1 MEFYF
6 ILVEPAVPG
15 NIGASAR
22 AIKTM
27 GFKKLRLVSPCSY
40 LEAKA
45 VKMAHG
51 SIDILQ
57 NAEVYVSL
65 NEAVEDL
72 DLVIGTTAKKR
83 SARED
88 YYKCS
93 DLPGIIRDK
102 GDTIHSVGIIFGREE
117 SGLTNTELMVCDLV
131 TRIPMIAD
139 YPSLNLSQA
148 VMVYAYIVSELILR
162 PEKVEGHYR
171 NEKGLKELQRKTDT
185 ILTKLAIKEN
195 PTLYYRIMERLILL
209 GEDDIHLLHSIA
221 NKFQE
226 KFGG

>member
-15 NIGASAR
+15 NVGASAR

-27 GFKKLRLVSPCSY
+27 GFKKLRLVNPCSY
-40 LEAKA
+40 LDAKA
-45 VKMAHG
+45 VKMAYG
-51 SIDILQ
+51 SVDILR

-65 NEAVEDL
+65 NKAVEDL
-72 DLVIGTTAKKR
+72 DLLIGTTAKKR

-88 YYKCS
+88 YHDCS
-93 DLPGIIRDK
+93 DLPIIITDK
-102 GDTIHSVGIIFGREE
+102 GDSIHSAGIVFGKEE
-117 SGLTNTELMVCDLV
+117 SGLTNSDLMICDLV
-131 TRIPMIAD
+131 TRIPMMTD

-148 VMVYAYIVSELILR
+148 VMVYAYILSGLILQ
-162 PEKVEGHYR
+162 PGKVEGKGR
-171 NEKGLKELQRKTDT
+171 NENGFKELKRKADI
-185 ILTKLAIKEN
+185 ILTKLAITDN
-195 PTLYYRIMERLILL
+195 PNLYHRIMERLILL

-226 KFGG
+226 KFGE